1 MVKALP
7 TTEDHLY
14 EQMAGKIHQL
24 IERGTLRPG
33 DRVPS
38 VRKLSEQH
46 DVSIATVLQA
56 YMLLEDKGLIE
67 ARPQSGYYVR
77 PRFREL
83 LAEPAKTEPPATAC
97 CVNICNLVTR
107 ILHAFDDPNV
117 VPLGAGIASP
127 ELFPSEKLHRV
138 LASVARQHGGSVN
151 RYEKPAGTLEFRRQ
165 IARRSLDWGCALNAD
180 DIVGTIGCMEA
191 INLSLRAVAKPGDSI
206 AVESPT
212 FFGVLQIIESLGMKA
227 VEVGTYPRQGMC
239 LDELAAALRRH
250 KIAAVILTPNFH
262 NPLGALMP
270 DEKKKAVVEMLAK
283 KEIPLIEDD
292 IYGDL
297 QHEGP
302 RPRAAKAFDKNGL
315 VLLCGSVSKTL
326 APGFRVGWC
335 VPGRFKERVELLKF
349 ANTCSSPLLPQ
360 LAIAEFLQNGGYD
373 HHLRSIRKSY
383 AQQVRLMHEAIAKY
397 FPEGTKVTQPKGGFL
412 LWVELPKG
420 VNTLDLFEKAA
431 EQKVSIA
438 PGPLFS
444 PKLSYKNFLRIN
456 CGYPF
461 TPQIEHAVMTI
472 GRLAGKN

>member
-1 MVKALP
+1 MVEALP
-7 TTEDHLY
+7 RTVDRLY

-38 VRKLSEQH
+38 VRKLSKQH
-46 DVSIATVLQA
+46 DVSITTVLQA

-83 LAEPAKTEPPATAC
+83 IAEPQKTEPPATVC
-97 CVNICNLVTR
+97 CVNVADLTMQVLRT
-107 ILHAFDDPNV
+107 FDHPAV
-117 VPLGAGIASP
+117 VPLGAGIASS
-127 ELFPSEKLHRV
+127 ELFPGEKLHRV
-138 LASVARQHGGSVN
+138 LSSVARRSRAAAN
-151 RYEKPAGTLEFRRQ
+151 RYEGPAGVIEFRRQ
-165 IARRSLDWGCALNAD
+165 IARRALDWGCALNAED
-180 DIVGTIGCMEA
+180 FIGTIGCMEA
-191 INLSLRAVAKPGDSI
+191 INISVRAVAKPGDAI

-227 VEVGTYPRQGMC
+227 VEVGTYPRHGMC
-239 LDELAAALRRH
+239 LDELAAAIRRH
-250 KIAAVILTPNFH
+250 KIAAVILTPNFQ

-270 DEKKKAVVEMLAK
+270 DEKKRALVEMLAK

-302 RPRAAKAFDKNGL
+302 RPKVAKAFDKKGL

-335 VPGRFKERVELLKF
+335 APGRFKQRVELLKF
-349 ANTCSSPLLPQ
+349 ANTVSSPVLPQ

-373 HHLRSIRKSY
+373 HHLRKIRKSY
-383 AQQVRLMHEAIAKY
+383 AQQVRLMHEAIGKY
-397 FPEGTKVTQPKGGFL
+397 FPEGTKITQPKGGFL
-412 LWVELPKG
+412 LWVELPKA
-420 VNTLDLFEKAA
+420 VNALDLFEKAA
-431 EQKVSIA
+431 KQKISLA
-438 PGPLFS
+438 PGPLFA
-444 PKLSYKNFLRIN
+444 PKPNYKNFLRIN

-461 TPQIEHAVMTI
+461 TPQIEHAIMTV

>member
-7 TTEDHLY
+7 VMHDHLY
-14 EQMAGKIHQL
+14 EQMAGKIHSL

-38 VRKLSEQH
+38 VRKLSAQH

-56 YMLLEDKGLIE
+56 YMLLEDRGLIE

-83 LAEPAKTEPPATAC
+83 LAEPTKTEPSATPC
-97 CVNICNLVTR
+97 CVSVCELGMRLLRTIS
-107 ILHAFDDPNV
+107 DPGV
-117 VPLGAGIASP
+117 VGLGAGTPSP
-127 ELFPSEKLHRV
+127 ELLPTHKLNRV
-138 LASVARQHGGSVN
+138 LAGVARRGGAATN
-151 RYEKPAGTLEFRRQ
+151 RYEPPAGNVEFRRQ
-165 IARRSLDWGCALNAD
+165 IARRSLDWGCALTAD
-180 DIVGTIGCMEA
+180 DFISTIGCMEA

-212 FFGVLQIIESLGMKA
+212 FFGTLQAIESLGMKA

-239 LDELAAALRRH
+239 LDELSAAIRRH
-250 KIAAVILTPNFH
+250 KIAAVLLTPNFQ

-270 DEKKKAVVEMLAK
+270 DEKKKALVEMLAK

-302 RPRAAKAFDKNGL
+302 RPKVAKAFDKEGL

-335 VPGRFKERVELLKF
+335 APGRFKDAVERLKF
-349 ANTCSSPLLPQ
+349 GNTIASPVLSQ

-373 HHLRSIRKSY
+373 HHLRKIRKSY
-383 AQQVRLMHEAIAKY
+383 AQQVRQMHEAIAKY
-397 FPEGTKVTQPKGGFL
+397 FPEGTKVTQPTGGFV
-412 LWVELPKG
+412 LWVELPKH

-431 EQKVSIA
+431 KQKVGIA

-444 PKLSYKNFLRIN
+444 PKPNYKNFLRIN
-456 CGYPF
+456 CGHPF
-461 TPQIEHAVMTI
+461 TPQIEQAVMTV
-472 GRLAGKN
+472 GRLARL

>member
-7 TTEDHLY
+7 AIEDHLY
-14 EQMAGKIHQL
+14 EQMAGKIHRL

-38 VRKLSEQH
+38 VRKLSQQH

-56 YMLLEDKGLIE
+56 YMLLEDRGLIE

-83 LAEPAKTEPPATAC
+83 LAEPAKSEPAATAC
-97 CVNICNLVTR
+97 CVDVSNLAMR
-107 ILHAFDDPNV
+107 ILHTFADPSIV
-117 VPLGAGIASP
+117 RLGAGVASP
-127 ELFPSEKLHRV
+127 ELLPSEKLHHL
-138 LASVARQHGGSVN
+138 LASVARRSGAIAN
-151 RYEKPAGTLEFRRQ
+151 RYEQPAGTVEFRRQ
-165 IARRSLDWGCALNAD
+165 IARRSLDWGCALSAD

-191 INLSLRAVAKPGDSI
+191 ITLSLRAVAKPGDAI

-212 FFGVLQIIESLGMKA
+212 YFGVLQIIEASGMKA
-227 VEVGTYPRQGMC
+227 VEVGTYPRHGMC
-239 LDELAAALRRH
+239 LDELAVAIRRR
-250 KIAAVILTPNFH
+250 KIAAVVLTPNFQ

-270 DEKKKAVVEMLAK
+270 DEKKKALVEALSK
-283 KEIPLIEDD
+283 KDIPLIEDD

-302 RPRAAKAFDKNGL
+302 RPKVAKAFDKKGL

-335 VPGRFKERVELLKF
+335 APGRFKERVELLKF
-349 ANTCSSPLLPQ
+349 ANTVSSPILPQ

-373 HHLRSIRKSY
+373 HHLRKIRKSY
-383 AQQVRLMHEAIAKY
+383 AQQVRLMYEAIGKY

-412 LWVELPKG
+412 LWVELPKR
-420 VNTLDLFEKAA
+420 VDVLQLFDKAT
-431 EQKVSIA
+431 EQKVSFG

-444 PKLSYKNFLRIN
+444 PKPNYRNFLRIS

-461 TPQIEHAVMTI
+461 KPQIEHAVMTL

>member
-1 MVKALP
+1 MVKALSP
-7 TTEDHLY
+7 VEDHLY

-77 PRFREL
+77 PRFHDL
-83 LAEPAKTEPPATAC
+83 LAEPAKTAPSAAAC
-97 CVNICNLVTR
+97 CVSICNLIMQ
-107 ILHAFDDPNV
+107 ILREFSDPSL
-117 VPLGAGIASP
+117 VPLGAGVASP
-127 ELFPSEKLHRV
+127 ELFPSVKLHRL
-138 LASVARQHGGSVN
+138 LASVARRSGAAAN
-151 RYEKPAGTLEFRRQ
+151 RYEQPAGAVEFRRQ
-165 IARRSLDWGCALNAD
+165 IARRSLDWGCALTAD
-180 DIVGTIGCMEA
+180 DIIGTIGCMEA
-191 INLSLRAVAKPGDSI
+191 INLSLRAVARPGDSI

-212 FFGVLQIIESLGMKA
+212 FFGVLQIIEMLGMKA
-227 VEVGTYPRQGMC
+227 VEVGTYPRHGMC
-239 LDELAAALRRH
+239 LDELSAAMRRH
-250 KIAAVILTPNFH
+250 KIAAVILTPNFQ
-262 NPLGALMP
+262 NPLGSLMP
-270 DEKKKAVVEMLAK
+270 DEKKKALVEMLAK
-283 KEIPLIEDD
+283 KEVPLIEDD

-297 QHEGP
+297 QHEGA
-302 RPRAAKAFDKNGL
+302 RPRAAKAFDKKGL

-335 VPGRFKERVELLKF
+335 APGRFKSQVEHLKF
-349 ANTCSSPLLPQ
+349 SNTCSSPVLSQ

-373 HHLRSIRKSY
+373 HHLRKIRKNY
-383 AQQVRLMHEAIAKY
+383 AQQVELMREAIAKY

-412 LWVELPKG
+412 VWIELPKS
-420 VNTLDLFEKAA
+420 VNAIDLHKHAA

-444 PKLSYKNFLRIN
+444 PKQGYKNFIRIN

-472 GRLAGKN
+472 GRLAGKK